1 MSDQLAYLDLA
12 VPGVRGL
19 RPYEPGKPES
29 ELARELGMK
38 VEDIVKLASNENP
51 LGPSPKAIAAVQEAL
66 KELARYPDGNGFALK
81 QRLSKHHGVAAQ
93 QITLGNGSNDILEII
108 GRTFARP
115 EEDGVVFSEHAFI
128 VYALVTQA
136 IGAKPQVAKARD
148 YGHDLEALR
157 RAVDPSTRLV
167 FIANPNNPTGTWLKA
182 DALEAFVAELPRSV
196 LVVVDEAYIEYVDEP
211 DFPDASKWIGKY
223 PNLIVTRTFSKV
235 HGLAGLRLGYALS
248 HPDIADLLNRVRQP
262 FNVNSLAQVAAIAS
276 LDDPDHVKKGVE
288 VNRKGMGTLTEA
300 FGELGL
306 SWIPSV
312 GNFLTV
318 DFGKPAGPIFQAL
331 LHEGVI
337 VRPIAG
343 YGLPNHLR
351 ITIGTPTENARC
363 ITALRKVLAA
373 G

>member
-1 MSDQLAYLDLA
+1 MSDKLSFVDLA

-29 ELARELGMK
+29 ELARELGLN

-51 LGPSPKAIAAVQEAL
+51 LGPSPQALAAMQEVL
-66 KELARYPDGNGFALK
+66 PELARYPDGNGFDLK
-81 QRLSKHHGVAAQ
+81 RRLSKHHGVAAQ
-93 QITLGNGSNDILEII
+93 QITLGNGSNDVLEII
-108 GRTFARP
+108 GRTFVRP
-115 EEDGVVFSEHAFI
+115 EDGVVFSEHAFI

-136 IGAKPQVAKARD
+136 IGAKAQVARARD

-157 RAVDPSTRLV
+157 RAVDPSTRIV

-182 DALEAFVAELPRSV
+182 DELEAFVADLPRTV
-196 LVVVDEAYIEYVDEP
+196 LVVIDEAYIEYVDEA

-248 HPDIADLLNRVRQP
+248 DPDIADLLNRVRQP
-262 FNVNSLAQVAAIAS
+262 FNVNSLAQIAAIAS
-276 LDDPDHVKKGVE
+276 LDDPEHVQKGVE
-288 VNRKGMGTLTEA
+288 INRKGMATLTEA

-306 SWIPSV
+306 AWIPSV

-318 DFGKPAGPIFQAL
+318 DFGKPSAPIFQAL
-331 LHEGVI
+331 LQEGVI
-337 VRPIAG
+337 VRPIGG

-351 ITIGTPTENARC
+351 ITIGTATENARC
-363 ITALRKVLAA
+363 ITALRKVLA